1 MNEIEYLKQQL
12 AIIINLYKSEKYE
25 ELILKSKILIKKFPE
40 QIIFHNA
47 ASLSLSAL
55 GKNEEAKKILKK
67 ALGVSPNDINVLNN
81 LGLIYFNTNEN
92 EIARTYFEK
101 ALSINEKFVDVLI
114 NLGNLNLKENKIQ
127 LAKANYEKALEINSS
142 NEKNESIFVGL
153 AQFFHQT
160 GDFQNALIY
169 YKKAKDI
176 NPKNFLADREISTI
190 YKYKN
195 KDDPHIKEMENR
207 LKIENDKKVLM
218 NLSFALAKAYE
229 DLREYKKSF
238 NFLKYANDAADKTI
252 DYNINND
259 VELFSKIKNIY
270 NKIKN
275 KPSLKSEKKI
285 IFILGM
291 PRSGTTLAEQIISS
305 HADVY
310 GCGELTFL
318 SEGIN
323 KYLFNDEKKIEENF
337 DHYLENSL
345 HAIQKH
351 YLDKIKIFDY
361 NKKFITDKAPLN
373 FRWIGII
380 KNIFPNSKIIHCSR
394 NKMDTCFSNYKNFFS
409 SSLLGFTYNLQK
421 LGKYYTLYED
431 LMLFWKEHFGK
442 NIFDLDYENII
453 INQKDQTRKLLDFCE
468 LDWDENC
475 LSPQKNK
482 KIISTASIAQA
493 RLPVYKSSINKW
505 KNYSEELIE
514 LKKIIGVS

>member
-1 MNEIEYLKQQL
+1 MNEIDYLKQQL

-238 NFLKYANDAADKTI
+238 NFLKK
-252 DYNINND
+252 
-259 VELFSKIKNIY
+259 
-270 NKIKN
+270 
-275 KPSLKSEKKI
+275 
-285 IFILGM
+285 
-291 PRSGTTLAEQIISS
+291 
-305 HADVY
+305 
-310 GCGELTFL
+310 
-318 SEGIN
+318 
-323 KYLFNDEKKIEENF
+323 
-337 DHYLENSL
+337 
-345 HAIQKH
+345 
-351 YLDKIKIFDY
+351 
-361 NKKFITDKAPLN
+361 
-373 FRWIGII
+373 
-380 KNIFPNSKIIHCSR
+380 
-394 NKMDTCFSNYKNFFS
+394 
-409 SSLLGFTYNLQK
+409 
-421 LGKYYTLYED
+421 
-431 LMLFWKEHFGK
+431 
-442 NIFDLDYENII
+442 
-453 INQKDQTRKLLDFCE
+453 
-468 LDWDENC
+468 
-475 LSPQKNK
+475 
-482 KIISTASIAQA
+482 
-493 RLPVYKSSINKW
+493 
-505 KNYSEELIE
+505 
-514 LKKIIGVS
+514 